1 MQRYRLVLG
10 ALIALGCSGR
20 GIDVGGG
27 SAGSAA
33 QGGAPALLPSD
44 CVDTTPLP
52 SWPDAS
58 RCVASSDLPLTGTW
72 RGYVEN
78 ADPPWDQITL
88 VITGASI
95 AGGVCG
101 TLSIGAGP
109 PPAPAT
115 DPTVGY
121 PPGVGD
127 TGTGGGTGSAAFLS
141 AYPLTI
147 LTGTT
152 DGTRVQFTVSQD
164 EPYRGWCQLQ
174 TSLRFNDQAVT
185 GCGCLP
191 HWPSAR
197 TINTGTSSTCTLS
210 DPARSKSMTV
220 DCGKMALCYGVH
232 QVCTCNASGCDGT
245 PNGDIVGFD
254 LRFTANSAV
263 GSNTGSTTFP
273 TDFARVQ

>member
-1 MQRYRLVLG
+1 MQRHQLVLG
-10 ALIALGCSGR
+10 TLIALGCSGR
-20 GIDVGGG
+20 TIDVGGM
-27 SAGSAA
+27 SSGSAA

-52 SWPDAS
+52 SWPDS
-58 RCVASSDLPLTGTW
+58 SSCVASSDLPLTGIW

-78 ADPPWDQITL
+78 TGAPWDKLTL

-109 PPAPAT
+109 PPAAAT

-127 TGTGGGTGSAAFLS
+127 NGAGGGTGATPFLS
-141 AYPLTI
+141 AYPLTV

-152 DGTRVQFTVSQD
+152 DGARVQFAVSQD

-174 TSLRFNDQAVT
+174 TSLRASDQAVA
-185 GCGCLP
+185 GCNCLP
-191 HWPSAR
+191 DWPEATEVSGSSSA
-197 TINTGTSSTCTLS
+197 CKLL
-210 DPARSKSMTV
+210 DPARSKSLTV
-220 DCGKMALCYGVH
+220 DCGKMALCYSGH
-232 QVCTCNASGCDGT
+232 RVCACNASGCDGT
-245 PNGDIVGFD
+245 PNGYTVGFD
-254 LRFTANSAV
+254 LRFAANSAV
-263 GSNTGSTTFP
+263 GSNTDSTTFP
-273 TDFARVQ
+273 TDFARAQ